1 MNGRTRGTKM
11 KSRRL
16 IHMIEKHYAYH
27 KVDIKLKLVSDSE
40 DDERFIFRFKIKP
53 GTKVNMILSCA
64 PDIKAAMRIPLFYP
78 FKDGE
83 NIYLAVSEKLIK
95 EDSLFHMLTSEMF
108 DKSRYVLPLALGYNI
123 VGRMIFSDLADMPHI
138 MYAGT
143 TNSGKS
149 MGLICL
155 ILSLITKQPVRRAN
169 LIIFDTGANEMGIFN
184 GISHLSYPV
193 VNDVQTGIYVIGKLV
208 EEMERRI
215 KLELSELRTQPAI
228 ICVIDEF
235 TSFVDHVGNKKLSEG
250 LVHAISDLLRR
261 GRHAKIHMVLAA
273 QDPTKENVKVD
284 IGNKT
289 SRVAFRCAKYQNS
302 NTIIGE
308 SGAEKLTG
316 KGFALYKSSEH
327 SALMLLHGAYMPAD
341 EVKKLINC
349 VKGVDYDL
357 DNKYLIPDRETAE
370 LSDQES
376 GILKYTPKEDNDNKE
391 LAEIIAWTLT
401 RSFISANKVKEKFS
415 MGNRVGEIM
424 TRMYVMGLI
433 SDKHAKQ
440 PRKVLPQS
448 LSEVPEKV
456 REFLNS
462 NGISDESISN
472 AICKRD

>member
-1 MNGRTRGTKM
+1 
-11 KSRRL
+11 
-16 IHMIEKHYAYH
+16 
-27 KVDIKLKLVSDSE
+27 
-40 DDERFIFRFKIKP
+40 
-53 GTKVNMILSCA
+53 
-64 PDIKAAMRIPLFYP
+64 
-78 FKDGE
+78 
-83 NIYLAVSEKLIK
+83 
-95 EDSLFHMLTSEMF
+95 
-108 DKSRYVLPLALGYNI
+108 
-123 VGRMIFSDLADMPHI
+123 
-138 MYAGT
+138 
-143 TNSGKS
+143 
-149 MGLICL
+149 
-155 ILSLITKQPVRRAN
+155 
-169 LIIFDTGANEMGIFN
+169 
-184 GISHLSYPV
+184 
-193 VNDVQTGIYVIGKLV
+193 
-208 EEMERRI
+208 
-215 KLELSELRTQPAI
+215 
-228 ICVIDEF
+228 
-235 TSFVDHVGNKKLSEG
+235 
-250 LVHAISDLLRR
+250 
-261 GRHAKIHMVLAA
+261 
-273 QDPTKENVKVD
+273 
-284 IGNKT
+284 
-289 SRVAFRCAKYQNS
+289 
-302 NTIIGE
+302 
-308 SGAEKLTG
+308 
-316 KGFALYKSSEH
+316 
-327 SALMLLHGAYMPAD
+327 MPAD

>member
-1 MNGRTRGTKM
+1 
-11 KSRRL
+11 
-16 IHMIEKHYAYH
+16 
-27 KVDIKLKLVSDSE
+27 VDIKLKLVSDSE

-284 IGNKT
+284 IGNIT
-289 SRVAFRCAKYQNS
+289 RCISMCQ
-302 NTIIGE
+302 IP
-308 SGAEKLTG
+308 KLQ
-316 KGFALYKSSEH
+316 Y
-327 SALMLLHGAYMPAD
+327 Y
-341 EVKKLINC
+341 
-349 VKGVDYDL
+349 Y
-357 DNKYLIPDRETAE
+357 
-370 LSDQES
+370 
-376 GILKYTPKEDNDNKE
+376 
-391 LAEIIAWTLT
+391 W
-401 RSFISANKVKEKFS
+401 
-415 MGNRVGEIM
+415 
-424 TRMYVMGLI
+424 
-433 SDKHAKQ
+433 
-440 PRKVLPQS
+440 
-448 LSEVPEKV
+448 
-456 REFLNS
+456 
-462 NGISDESISN
+462 
-472 AICKRD
+472 